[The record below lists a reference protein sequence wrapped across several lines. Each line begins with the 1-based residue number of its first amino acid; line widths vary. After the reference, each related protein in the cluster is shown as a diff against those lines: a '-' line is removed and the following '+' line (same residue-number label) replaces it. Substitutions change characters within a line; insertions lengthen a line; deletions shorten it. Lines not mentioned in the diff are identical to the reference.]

1 MRAMFRRIE
10 LKMKRY
16 ISIILGI
23 LTSLSISAANFPAEG
38 FSGDGYGDFNV
49 EDYGSDEVGADV
61 TPSNVCEDLE
71 INVTCSNGNTET
83 LVVLAWSDQSY
94 NEGDAVSGIITGT
107 LASTARYNLHGTEVT
122 ISYPGYLFLVDGSG
136 FLIASTEQGGF
147 DGFIFKMPLEENL
160 AVALMLI
167 MMAAAYGVFR
177 LRKKRTELA

>member
-1 MRAMFRRIE
+1 M
-10 LKMKRY
+10 
-16 ISIILGI
+16 
-23 LTSLSISAANFPAEG
+23 TSLSISAANFPAEG

-94 NEGDAVSGIITGT
+94 YEGDAVSGIITGT

-177 LRKKRTELA
+177 LRKKRANLA

>member
-23 LTSLSISAANFPAEG
+23 LTSLSISAANFPVEG

-61 TPSNVCEDLE
+61 TPSDNVEDLE
-71 INVTCSNGNTET
+71 ITVTCSNGETET
-83 LVVLAWSDQSY
+83 LVVLAWSDQAY
-94 NEGDAVSGIITGT
+94 NEGDAVLGSITGT
-107 LASTARYNLHGTEVT
+107 LSATAKYDLHGDEVT

-136 FLIASTEQGGF
+136 YLKASTEQGGF

-177 LRKKRTELA
+177 LRKKRAELA